1 MEQVWKYETLEL
13 LAPRERNEQWLHSVI
28 MGTRKR
34 ALVRGS
40 YENVH
45 LASTFDT

>member
-1 MEQVWKYETLEL
+1 MWKYETLEL
-13 LAPRERNEQWLHSVI
+13 LALRERNEQWLYSVI
-28 MGTRKR
+28 TRKR